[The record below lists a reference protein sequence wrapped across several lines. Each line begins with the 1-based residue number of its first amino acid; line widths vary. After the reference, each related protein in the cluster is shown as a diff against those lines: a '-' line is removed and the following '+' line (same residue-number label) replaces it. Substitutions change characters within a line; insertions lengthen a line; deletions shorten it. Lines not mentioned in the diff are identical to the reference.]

1 MSNIAI
7 GAEYVGTL
15 AFGYLAIV
23 YLMGQA
29 PKVGSHAYPIY
40 QIRKGSL
47 RGPMSVFSVLDFY
60 WIMGLIDLP
69 YLFASYRECFN

>member
-29 PKVGSHAYPIY
+29 PKAGEAGLEPATVFFRGSH
-40 QIRKGSL
+40 S
-47 RGPMSVFSVLDFY
+47 FF
-60 WIMGLIDLP
+60 
-69 YLFASYRECFN
+69 